1 MSSKPQPWKRSSER
15 RRIRYRMPR
24 EKILIVCE
32 GEQTEP
38 NYFKSFPVNKD
49 VVEVDIHGEGK
60 NTDSLVEEAIRL
72 KNRAEKNGSPYN
84 QIWCVF
90 DRDDFPKQNFYRAL
104 QLAVNSK
111 IRVAYSNQA
120 FEIWYLLHFHYVVEA
135 AERSEYQAR
144 LSRLLGHRYE
154 KNSQTIYRELLD
166 KQEKAITH
174 ARKLLEEY
182 HSQDI
187 EAQNPSTK
195 VHLLVEELNK
205 RLLL

>member
-1 MSSKPQPWKRSSER
+1 MSSRYQPWKKSKEQR
-15 RRIRYRMPR
+15 RVHDRMQR

-38 NYFKSFPVNKD
+38 NYFKSFPVNKE

-72 KNRAEKNGSPYN
+72 KNQAEKSGAQYN
-84 QIWCVF
+84 QTWCVF
-90 DRDDFPKQNFYRAL
+90 DRDSFPKQNFYRAL
-104 QLAVNSK
+104 QLAINSK

-154 KNSQTIYRELLD
+154 KNSKVIYRELLD

-182 HSQDI
+182 HSPDVD
-187 EAQNPSTK
+187 AHNPSTK